1 MADFLPPLPDTWE
14 PTRATLHAYAHAV
27 GAVPRAHAVAHPK
40 WWHVSLEV
48 TPRGFVTDNVSLPGG
63 GLVNL
68 QMDLHTHEVVVH
80 ATDGSD
86 VRVSMTDGL
95 TGTQM
100 GDRLIDIVR
109 GLGLEGEFN
118 REKFESDEPRS
129 YSPAAAETY
138 FRAAANVSHIFNH
151 HLQAIGGTVSQV
163 QLWPHNFDLACE
175 WFGTRVEIWEEG
187 GESGEHP
194 SQINLGF
201 YPEGRAYFYSNP
213 WPFESDKLLG
223 QPLPHGAEWHTDGW
237 EGSILYYDQLAGDS
251 DAAMK
256 LIEYARAVYDVAS
269 PTLTAT

>member
-68 QMDLHTHEVVVH
+68 LMDLHTHEVVIH
-80 ATDGSD
+80 STDGAET
-86 VRVSMTDGL
+86 RVPMDAGMTGSE
-95 TGTQM
+95 M
-100 GDRLIDIVR
+100 GDRLIAIV
-109 GLGLEGEFN
+109 GDFGLEGEYN
-118 REKFESDEPRS
+118 RAKFENDEERE
-129 YSPAAAETY
+129 YHADAAET
-138 FRAAANVSHIFNH
+138 FFQAAANVSHIFNH
-151 HLQAIGGTVSQV
+151 HLQALEGTVSRV

-175 WFGTRVEIWEEG
+175 WFGTRVETWEED
-187 GESGEHP
+187 GEVGEHP

-201 YPEGRAYFYSNP
+201 YPAGRPYFYSNP
-213 WPFESDKLLG
+213 WPFEADKLVG
-223 QPLPHGAEWHTDGW
+223 RPLPHGAEWHTDGW
-237 EGSILYYDQLAGDS
+237 EGSILHYDRLAGDP

-256 LIEYARAVYDVAS
+256 LIEYARAVYDIAS
-269 PTLTAT
+269 PTLMAP